1 MNQITLRGIDNE
13 VEKKIR
19 RMARKKGTSINKVI
33 LDLIHQSAGAK
44 HCGGKPL
51 GESLRK
57 LAGTWTK
64 KQATD
69 FMDSIRSCEQIDE
82 AMWK

>member
-1 MNQITLRGIDNE
+1 MNQVTLRGIDDE

-19 RMARKKGTSINKVI
+19 RMAREKGTSINKVI
-33 LDLIHQSAGAK
+33 LDLIHQQAGTK
-44 HCGGKPL
+44 HKRKEVVS
-51 GESLRK
+51 ESLRK

-64 KQATD
+64 KQAAD

-82 AMWK
+82 AIWK